1 MIRNAQADTRDV
13 VRWPARSLARAGM
26 IAWLLVAATWASAAL
41 AETRIGYVEM
51 KRLLDNAPQ
60 MSRGNT
66 LLQAEFAERDRQ
78 LRADEARLESLRGQG
93 SGDSEA
99 GVDDEIQALERRI
112 QRTREN
118 LREELRRR
126 SEEEVERNFRTIN
139 ETVAAYARENNYDL
153 IVHSP
158 VFYASPAI
166 DITDQILARLR
177 AQNAD
182 GD

>member
-1 MIRNAQADTRDV
+1 MIRNAQADARAV
-13 VRWPARSLARAGM
+13 VRWPARSLVKAGM
-26 IAWLLVAATWASAAL
+26 MAWLLIATMAAGSAL

-60 MSRGNT
+60 MSQGNT
-66 LLQAEFAERDRQ
+66 RLQAEFADRDRQ
-78 LRADEARLESLRGQG
+78 LRADEARLETLRGQR
-93 SGDSEA
+93 SGAS
-99 GVDDEIQALERRI
+99 GDDEIQALERRI
-112 QRTREN
+112 QRTRES

-126 SEEEVERNFRTIN
+126 SDEEVERNFRTIN

-158 VFYASPAI
+158 VFYASPSI

-182 GD
+182 DN